1 MPKES
6 KPGLTK
12 AIVLLALACLIGLVA
27 PHFVPET
34 PGSPGTIVAILL
46 LWIVGG
52 SLAFVGI
59 AMAAKAYLGRR

>member
-12 AIVLLALACLIGLVA
+12 AIVLLALACLIGLVT
-27 PHFVPET
+27 PHYVPET

-59 AMAAKAYLGRR
+59 VLAAKSIFSAR

>member
-6 KPGLTK
+6 KPGLTN

-34 PGSPGTIVAILL
+34 PGSPGTIVAILV
-46 LWIVGG
+46 LWIVGA
-52 SLAFVGI
+52 SLALVGI
-59 AMAAKAYLGRR
+59 AIAAKALFARR

>member
-1 MPKES
+1 MPNES

-46 LWIVGG
+46 LWIVGA
-52 SLAFVGI
+52 SLAFVGV
-59 AMAAKAYLGRR
+59 AMAAKAFFTRR

>member
-6 KPGLTK
+6 KPGWIK
-12 AIVLLALACLIGLVA
+12 AIVLLTLACLIGLVA

-34 PGSPGTIVAILL
+34 PGSPGTIVAMLL

-52 SLAFVGI
+52 SLALVGI
-59 AMAAKAYLGRR
+59 AVAAKALFSRR

>member
-34 PGSPGTIVAILL
+34 PGSPGTIVAMLL
-46 LWIVGG
+46 LWIIGG

-59 AMAAKAYLGRR
+59 AIAAKTLFSGR

>member
-1 MPKES
+1 MPNEP

-46 LWIVGG
+46 LWIIGG

-59 AMAAKAYLGRR
+59 AVAAKAFFTRR

>member
-6 KPGLTK
+6 KPGLTT

-52 SLAFVGI
+52 SLALVGI
-59 AMAAKAYLGRR
+59 AIAAKAFFTRR

>member
-6 KPGLTK
+6 KPGLTR
-12 AIVLLALACLIGLVA
+12 AIVLLVLACLIGLVA

-46 LWIVGG
+46 LWIVGA
-52 SLAFVGI
+52 SLAFVGV
-59 AMAAKAYLGRR
+59 AMAAKAFFTRR